1 MAVYVRGPYQ
11 VLDTAQTYTIISE
24 ACGCEEWRYS
34 LPGHSDAVHEFLCD
48 THNRSLLD
56 GPGYY
61 LVDQDTSESFWIS
74 FDC

>member
-1 MAVYVRGPYQ
+1 MAVNVRGPYT
-11 VLDTAQTYTIISE
+11 VLATGQTRTIE
-24 ACGCEEWRYS
+24 AASCGCEVWRYS
-34 LPGHSDAVHEFLCD
+34 LPGHGDAVQELLCD
-48 THNRSLLD
+48 THIRILVD